1 VIARLA
7 IDDFVGIARAK
18 VGTAEFDVAE
28 AAFASLVTSSSSA
41 ENSFDIW
48 NAIDREIGKAFGI
61 APLQTVLVELRANYI
76 SALLI
81 RSIEDFK
88 QACKRSPD
96 DGWDRWVIASAEAI
110 SRFRLQFARD
120 LCQPEYSFPHSR
132 KDAYLKIRQGTSL
145 MLQGRWPE
153 AYEACHALDILA
165 GQTELA
171 AATKANLKVICGE
184 INLYWFDKPDE
195 AKAFLELAK
204 TLVPAAPDQGRRI
217 SAWGDYLKRKRD
229 ITSAI
234 ESYQAA
240 IDASPLLPFGYAGLG
255 DCAQDEVRFEEA
267 EHQYVR
273 ARRQAPGDTLA
284 YARLLKFY
292 GRRGELRAHEE
303 ECKRLL
309 AEIAILNPED
319 EYQACC
325 DLADLFSQDERY
337 ADANEWFGKAL
348 ELDPQRP
355 TGLIAFAA
363 SCETHAATLSDP
375 IEKQGE
381 LDTAAQAYEKAI
393 RNAPGCYD
401 GYWGLTRL
409 YEKQQNWRKALE
421 CYDKAPQWW
430 KEWAE
435 FARSQAAFMRWKL
448 GEFEQAETLL
458 KKDFSDHPDNKSALG
473 ILETVASEYFRDKK
487 QPAEGLRLYDEI
499 LSRASDI
506 DKPRLHRQLSAFY
519 RDQKEFAKAESEL
532 DKARDI
538 DRDPSADARER
549 MLLLNAEGNEH
560 FTEGRYEPAADL
572 YRKAIRL
579 SSDDPI
585 VQSNLG
591 AALAKLKTPEATRNA
606 IDAYRTAQK
615 LGPSGSFAREI
626 GRLEFA
632 RDYGDSVL
640 EKIENGV
647 TPIEIELSDDLRGIV
662 ASDGANLSDELLS
675 LIEESRRNFRNR
687 YGIVMPG
694 IRFRVGGDL
703 GQRDYRILIQQ
714 MPLSSVGHIPANDAA
729 PLTSLMAGIEAAL
742 SRNLAEFI
750 GHQEIANLLREID
763 SNAPDRQHPKRL
775 SALVSVCK
783 GLLTEGVGLSPFE
796 RLLDE
801 FDKRY
806 SERGSLQNIVEQ
818 IRVLPDFRA
827 RLPGTEKGYKVF
839 ELGRTVEAELRYAVH
854 RSGRFALLAIEPRQ
868 SHKLLKA
875 VRKAIGDS
883 DHSAICVATSELRPL
898 VRLLTE
904 TAFPNLPVLSRHE
917 LHDHTAIA
925 GLIEI
930 DADDFDGTA
939 SLAGFSPGAR
949 RRFVTAWDD
958 EAVEREAVPIIV
970 FVNEAYAASLSTE
983 GAGLARDQ
991 LLEALESQ
999 RSRMFDR
1006 QGVVVPRPEIVIDGK
1021 LPADAFRIRI
1031 DEQDH
1036 TVSQGAVD
1044 GKTIFCPPGG
1054 ALLEWAFAHLIRKD
1068 AAKFQTTRVT
1078 TSTLD
1083 FLAASFPLLIESVRN
1098 RFTDK
1103 RICHLFRL
1111 LLDEGISIRDV
1122 KRLLENMLTL
1132 NGAVGVHVGLERR
1145 VVLVPHAENLS
1156 VTGGD
1161 EAAGDRL
1168 SPSHYVE
1175 FIRSSLGRYSFDKP
1189 SLPLDELRYKLEG
1202 MGDWDHRSQHT
1213 YIEPSFWNYR
1223 NSEESIPRANIVVSR
1238 EPALHDTVDA
1248 AIDSFLSQ
1256 TGQAV
1261 SAMEI
1266 CDAPASFEFED
1277 HVKGMSCSIRFPV
1290 TETTTLRQIH
1300 AFRLDDGIRTQLV
1313 ATMSEDQF
1321 PNIKDKMLELLRSLG
1336 SGERPLSIA
1345 GDRPQQPSEMED
1357 WEIRLQHTY
1366 VAPLSS
1372 REETDER
1379 PRTHSNIVVSRGP
1392 NSLDT
1397 VADAVAKFLGQIKG
1411 SVPNMEICDEPALL
1425 EFDDHVKGMQCS
1437 IRFPANETV
1446 LLRQIHAFRLDGD
1459 ILTQIVATL
1468 SEYEVSQL
1476 LDRMAAL
1483 VRGFRATSNE
1493 RERSPHLEHLS

>member
-1 VIARLA
+1 VIERLA
-7 IDDFVGIARAK
+7 IDDFVRIARAK
-18 VGTAEFDVAE
+18 VRPDEWDFAE
-28 AAFASLVTSSSSA
+28 AAFASLAASSA
-41 ENSFDIW
+41 RAANSFEVW
-48 NAIDREIGKAFGI
+48 NTIDQEIGNAFSI
-61 APLQTVLVELRANYI
+61 AAFRTALVELRADYI
-76 SALLI
+76 SALLA
-81 RSIEDFK
+81 RSIDEIE
-88 QACKRSPD
+88 QACGISPD
-96 DGWDRWVIASAEAI
+96 EGWDRWLAASAEAI

-120 LCQPEYSFPHSR
+120 LCQP
-132 KDAYLKIRQGTSL
+132 AYLFPISKIDDYAKIRQGAPL

-153 AYEACHALDILA
+153 AYEACSALDILVSSKNVP
-165 GQTELA
+165 
-171 AATKANLKVICGE
+171 AATKANLKVIRGE
-184 INLYWFDKPDE
+184 INLYWLQKPDE
-195 AKAFLELAK
+195 AKALLELAT
-204 TLVPAAPDQGRRI
+204 TLAPAAPDQGRRI
-217 SAWGDYLKRKRD
+217 SARGDYLRRKGD
-229 ITSAI
+229 IAAAKQF
-234 ESYQAA
+234 YRQAV
-240 IDASPLLPFGYAGLG
+240 DCSPSLPFGYVGFG
-255 DCAQDEVRFEEA
+255 DCAQDELHFEEA
-267 EHQYVR
+267 ENLYNR
-273 ARRQAPGDTLA
+273 ARDQAPGDTLA
-284 YARLLKFY
+284 YSRLLRFY
-292 GRRGELRAHEE
+292 GRRGELSGHEN
-303 ECKRLL
+303 ECERLV
-309 AEIAILNPED
+309 AKIALLNPED
-319 EYQACC
+319 EYQAYC
-325 DLADLFSQDERY
+325 DFADLFSQDERY
-337 ADANEWFGKAL
+337 AQANDWFAKAI

-355 TGLIAFAA
+355 SGLIAR
-363 SCETHAATLSDP
+363 AATCEIQALVLPDP
-375 IEKQGE
+375 VEKQAKLKE
-381 LDTAAQAYEKAI
+381 AAEAYEKAI
-393 RNAPGCYD
+393 SNAPDCYD

-421 CYDKAPQWW
+421 YYDKAPQWW

-435 FARSQAAFMRWKL
+435 IARAQAAFMRWKL
-448 GEFEQAETLL
+448 GEFEQAEALL

-473 ILETVASEYFRDKK
+473 ILEIIASEYFRDEK
-487 QPAEGLRLYDEI
+487 QPAKGLRLYDEI
-499 LSRASDI
+499 LSRASDVE
-506 DKPRLHRQLSAFY
+506 KPRLHRQLSAFY

-538 DRDPSADARER
+538 DSDPGADARER

-560 FTEGRYEPAADL
+560 FTESRYEQAADL
-572 YRKAIRL
+572 YRKAISL
-579 SSDDPI
+579 GSGDPI

-591 AALAKLKTPEATRNA
+591 AALAKLKTPEATRDA

-626 GRLEFA
+626 ERLQFVL
-632 RDYGDSVL
+632 DYSDSLL
-640 EKIENGV
+640 EKIESGV
-647 TPIEIELSDDLRGIV
+647 TPIEIELSDDLTGIV
-662 ASDGANLSDELLS
+662 TSDGANLSEELMS
-675 LIEESRRNFRNR
+675 LIEEARGKFRSR

-703 GQRDYRILIQQ
+703 GQRDYRILIHQ
-714 MPLSSVGHIPANDAA
+714 MPVSNVGHISANAAA

-763 SNAPDRQHPKRL
+763 SNAPDRQHPKKL

-796 RLLDE
+796 PLLDE
-801 FDKRY
+801 FDRRY

-839 ELGRTVEAELRYAVH
+839 QLGRSVEAELRYAVY
-854 RSGRFALLAIEPRQ
+854 RSGRFALLAIGPRQ
-868 SHKLLKA
+868 SNKLLKA

-939 SLAGFSPGAR
+939 SLAGFSPEAR
-949 RRFVTAWDD
+949 RPFVTAWDD
-958 EAVEREAVPIIV
+958 EAVEREAVSITV
-970 FVNEAYAASLSTE
+970 FMNETFAASLSPE
-983 GAGLARDQ
+983 SAGLARDQ
-991 LLEALESQ
+991 LLEALEGQ
-999 RSRMFDR
+999 RNRMFDR
-1006 QGVVVPRPEIVIDGK
+1006 LGVVVPKPKIVIDGK

-1036 TVSQGAVD
+1036 AVSQGSVD
-1044 GKTIFCPPGG
+1044 GETIFCPPGG
-1054 ALLEWAFAHLIRKD
+1054 ALLEWAFAHLIRKN

-1098 RFTDK
+1098 RFTDN
-1103 RICHLFRL
+1103 RICRIFRL

-1122 KRLLENMLTL
+1122 KRLLENMLAL
-1132 NGAVGVHVGLERR
+1132 NGAVGVHVDLERR
-1145 VVLVPHAENLS
+1145 VVLAPHAENLN
-1156 VTGGD
+1156 VTDGD

-1175 FIRSSLGRYSFDKP
+1175 FIRSCLGRYSFDKP
-1189 SLPLDELRYKLEG
+1189 SLALDELQYKLEG

-1223 NSEESIPRANIVVSR
+1223 NSEESIPRANIVVGR
-1238 EPALHDTVDA
+1238 EPTLHDTVDA

-1321 PNIKDKMLELLRSLG
+1321 PYVADKMLKLLRSLG

-1345 GDRPQQPSEMED
+1345 GDRPQQRSEMED

-1372 REETDER
+1372 SEETDGR
-1379 PRTHSNIVVSRGP
+1379 PRTHSNVVVSRGP

-1437 IRFPANETV
+1437 IKFPANETV

-1468 SEYEVSQL
+1468 SENEVSQL
-1476 LDRMAAL
+1476 LDKMAAL
-1483 VRGFRATSNE
+1483 VRGFRATSNA